1 MNGSLSEE
9 TMKKVELLW
18 TKVGLVV
25 QLSQM
30 VEYNLAN
37 ILGFDEILKKFD
49 DEKPLSK
56 EVYDKA
62 VKKANS
68 LYKTLSTRPLGKILE
83 QAEKVKFFTEDG
95 LKLLSEACEKRNFVI
110 HHLFR
115 EDLFK
120 GYVDTQPE
128 YYYET
133 VEETI
138 GILHEINE
146 QLVEIFKQQ
155 KQEYWML

>member
-37 ILGFDEILKKFD
+37 ILGFDEILRKFD

-68 LYKTLSTRPLGKILE
+68 LYKTLSKRPFGKIL
-83 QAEKVKFFTEDG
+83 
-95 LKLLSEACEKRNFVI
+95 
-110 HHLFR
+110 
-115 EDLFK
+115 
-120 GYVDTQPE
+120 
-128 YYYET
+128 
-133 VEETI
+133 
-138 GILHEINE
+138 
-146 QLVEIFKQQ
+146 
-155 KQEYWML
+155 

>member
-1 MNGSLSEE
+1 MSQNIPEE

-56 EVYDKA
+56 KVYDKA

-68 LYKTLSTRPLGKILE
+68 LYKTLSKRPLGKILE

-120 GYVDTQPE
+120 
-128 YYYET
+128 
-133 VEETI
+133 
-138 GILHEINE
+138 
-146 QLVEIFKQQ
+146 
-155 KQEYWML
+155 